1 VTRATLIDFD
11 ELLQGPPGTIT
22 HLVAILQ
29 KWSCWDGV
37 HPDAAGYAAARS
49 RGTKS
54 PTPG

>member
-1 VTRATLIDFD
+1 MTRATLIDFD